1 MENSD
6 SENSDAPNLRQ
17 KGTEAEAAD
26 KKGREIEAEALDE
39 TGREIEAEVFDETGR
54 EIKAGKERKGL
65 CFLKIT
71 GYPDDRHL
79 GC

>member
-6 SENSDAPNLRQ
+6 SENSDASNLRQ

-26 KKGREIEAEALDE
+26 KKGREIETEALDE
-39 TGREIEAEVFDETGR
+39 TGRK
-54 EIKAGKERKGL
+54 IKAGKERMGL

-71 GYPDDRHL
+71 GYPGDRHL